1 MKTFD
6 SIDTGNDTLAAKNY
20 AARMQR
26 MLDLAS
32 GTIAPEPSATQ
43 QAPQAEVAPVVS
55 LHPKSTSLVEALGL
69 QESSEAVEVIL
80 NFTTDKSSAASFSV
94 VLKPIA
100 INITDDCVTLL
111 IDSGINIK
119 PPTLIPLIIK
129 KSGVLYNVVYAGTV
143 LQTPKLNVLSFLRT
157 QN

>member
-6 SIDTGNDTLAAKNY
+6 SIDTGNDTVAAKNY
-20 AARMQR
+20 AAKMQR
-26 MLDLAS
+26 MLDVAS
-32 GTIAPEPSATQ
+32 GTIVPEPSTTQ
-43 QAPQAEVAPVVS
+43 QVLPTEVALAVNPR
-55 LHPKSTSLVEALGL
+55 PKSTSLVEALGL

-100 INITDDCVTLL
+100 INVTDDCVTLL
-111 IDSGINIK
+111 IDSSINIK

-129 KSGVLYNVVYAGTV
+129 KSGVLYHVVYAGTV